1 VQGNGK
7 HPQLE
12 TDAFV
17 RSAAQAIRA
26 TALANRARH
35 SVHVQHKDEAQIL
48 REQVVA
54 ARSECLRL
62 QALLDRASAA
72 GFILQPESYDVDF
85 S

>member
-1 VQGNGK
+1 MQGNGK

-72 GFILQPESYDVDF
+72 GFILQPEAYDVDF